1 MENELLT
8 LGEASTVLRVKLS
21 TIRAWRL
28 QRKHLTF
35 RKVGGKVLV
44 SRADINRL
52 IEKSK
57 SPALAGGAR

>member
-8 LGEASTVLRVKLS
+8 LAEAAMLLRIKLS

-28 QRKHLTF
+28 QRKALTF
-35 RKVGGKVLV
+35 RKIGGKVLV

-57 SPALAGGAR
+57 VAPAGAR